1 MAFDVKFSE
10 VQDLQ
15 NDFTK
20 FSQAMAAADSA
31 VCKSAESVAG
41 LSSFQGTGAS
51 NIKLYY
57 QGVHQVI
64 SVMIDTLTQ
73 QLATQYAKEYYSKF
87 SEGWVSEQDNDAE
100 WSSATMAEAERV
112 LEGLKNGQVERANE
126 WLKHAMD
133 AVPDEYVGAFAM
145 PSPDPLNNTLSGQGN
160 LIRMTR
166 EGVQAAEDSGVAA
179 FSGKSDAFERLANA
193 VRMAINKCAN
203 GGAAIASGG
212 DFWSIVGLDA
222 YDAFN
227 RCSRYQAD
235 NQQVTIEAQKDSIN
249 RETMRIEEQK
259 RKEAESKRFW
269 ATVGT
274 VASVLVLVGAAA
286 ATVASFGTA
295 APLSVTV
302 LSYSAN
308 VLGTAFALK
317 DSVDRADELGKLYAG
332 DDGFDREKL
341 GKEIKAG
348 KDVTK
353 TGLKLGSKMAEGD
366 YREYLGNKARN
377 YGLKN
382 HKEYFVEAAD
392 RQFNKAD
399 KAYSDASLGVGRFM
413 GEQVLD
419 AGIDS
424 IQDERDKADLKAAK
438 ESGFTA
444 WDAGKAFVKG
454 ENLSS
459 ATAVIGGVGKIGT
472 IYADYNEEQADKK
485 IEVYQQQQND
495 LADLKKNLG
504 KRMNGSFIPVPTKLN
519 GEPM

>member
-20 FSQAMAAADSA
+20 FSQALFAADSA

-57 QGVHQVI
+57 QEVHRGI
-64 SVMIDTLTQ
+64 SVLVDTLTQ

-112 LEGLKNGQVERANE
+112 LEGLKNGQVESANE
-126 WLKHAMD
+126 WLKRAMD
-133 AVPDEYVGAFAM
+133 AVPDEYAGVFAM

-160 LIRMTR
+160 RIRMTR

-274 VASVLVLVGAAA
+274 VASMLVLVGAAA

-302 LSYSAN
+302 LSSSVN

-348 KDVTK
+348 KDITK
-353 TGLKLGSKMAEGD
+353 TGLKFASKMEEGD
-366 YREYLGNKARN
+366 YENYLSDKALN
-377 YGLKN
+377 DGLKN
-382 HKEYFVEAAD
+382 SKEAFAEAD
-392 RQFNKAD
+392 EHFNKAN
-399 KAYSDASLGVGRFM
+399 KAYSDAGLGVGRFI

-419 AGIDS
+419 ARIDG
-424 IQDERDKADLKAAK
+424 IQDERKKAGLKADKEGWFAVWDSVKAHMKGDDLSA
-438 ESGFTA
+438 E
-444 WDAGKAFVKG
+444 AGA
-454 ENLSS
+454 
-459 ATAVIGGVGKIGT
+459 IGGVGKIGT
-472 IYADYNEEQADKK
+472 IYADYHEEQADRK